1 MIKADLFPYEGDLL
15 AANAARGTHG
25 IVYSEWSEEPRSARG
40 RSDRQLLVD
49 LATDAH
55 HLPFRHPH
63 VSLRCSAP
71 VPIARQLGKHQVG
84 FEWSEISR
92 RLKASGLT
100 FHRVGD
106 GWRAALTH
114 YSQGSGDLLPR
125 AAQQALREIEEE
137 VIGRGLRAYEK
148 ALALGA
154 APEQARFLLPQ
165 SMECL
170 WVWTGS
176 LLGWAELYRKRSRP
190 DTQMETQEFV
200 KQVADILNVRHP
212 VGWPALLNSYAR

>member
-25 IVYSEWSEEPRSARG
+25 VAFDTWSDEPRSARSRG
-40 RSDRQLLVD
+40 DRQLLVD
-49 LATDAH
+49 LATEEH
-55 HLPFRHPH
+55 QLPFRHPH
-63 VSLRCSAP
+63 VSLRCRAP

-92 RLKASGLT
+92 RLKIKDLT
-100 FHRVGD
+100 FHRVNG
-106 GWRAALTH
+106 GWRAALRH
-114 YSQGSGDLLPR
+114 YSQGSGDLLPPDK
-125 AAQQALREIEEE
+125 QARLDAIQERNISNA
-137 VIGRGLRAYEK
+137 LMDYET
-148 ALALGA
+148 ALDMGV

-170 WVWTGS
+170 WIWTGS

-190 DTQMETQEFV
+190 DTQLETQEFV
-200 KQVADILNVRHP
+200 KQVADILNAKHP
-212 VGWPALLNSYAR
+212 VGWPALLNSYVR